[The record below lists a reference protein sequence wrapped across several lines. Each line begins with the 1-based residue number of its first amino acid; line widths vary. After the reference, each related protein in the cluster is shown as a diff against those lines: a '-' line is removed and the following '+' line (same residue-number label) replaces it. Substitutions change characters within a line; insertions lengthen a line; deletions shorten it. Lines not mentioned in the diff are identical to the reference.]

1 MRQLLFLL
9 FTGLILMQ
17 TQLAVGQTVAERIK
31 IAQQYEGAGDYEKA
45 IEVYKGLYEENP
57 GSGTYYKY
65 YFNALLAQQ
74 DYKEIEKLVER
85 QIKKNPGNLTYYV
98 DLGSMYQRKGD
109 EEKAEEQYRKAIA
122 KTGTEK
128 APYVQLANA
137 FLVIDENELAIQ
149 TYEKGVKDAREYSFS
164 NELANLYYRS
174 GDYRKSMDLYINYL
188 MEEPAKFATV
198 CAALERMMVDDQG
211 HAMLQEILYSRI
223 QQRDEPLYI
232 ELLVWDMVQQKDY
245 DAAFIQVKALD
256 KRLKE
261 NGQRVLDLAETA
273 LNEKAWDAAIS
284 CFQYVID
291 KGNNNPL
298 YYQARNGLLNCRQ
311 RKISETNVYTDNDL
325 LSLRADY
332 LNFLSDYNR
341 ADYRAAYVTSEL
353 AKLEAFYLFQVE
365 SAISRLNP
373 IMNWQRLTP
382 AQLAEFKLV
391 LGDLYLIAGDVWEST
406 LLYSQVDKAMKDEPL
421 GEDARFRNARLAY
434 FRGDFALAQ
443 GQLDV
448 LKAATSELVANDAL
462 RLSVFITENLGLDS
476 IAQPMELFSDAE
488 LLFFQNKN
496 AEAMLRLE
504 QLETLFPVHPLMD
517 DNYYLRFRIAM
528 KLQQPEQAAIYLEY
542 IRENQTMGLLA
553 DDALFILGELYEGQL
568 NQKEKASLCYEQ
580 LILNYKDSVFAT
592 EARKRY
598 RQLRGDII
606 N

>member
-1 MRQLLFLL
+1 MRTFLFFLAL
-9 FTGLILMQ
+9 TAAVLQ
-17 TQLAVGQTVAERIK
+17 SPVAVGQTVAERIK
-31 IAQQYEGAGDYEKA
+31 LAQQYEGAGEYDKA
-45 IEVYKGLYEENP
+45 IDVYKGLYEENP
-57 GSGTYYKY
+57 SSGTYYKY

-74 DYKEIEKLVER
+74 DYKEIEKLVDK
-85 QIKKNPGNLTYYV
+85 QIKRNPGNLTYYV
-98 DLGSMYQRKGD
+98 DLGSMYVRKG
-109 EEKAEEQYRKAIA
+109 EEAKAEEQYRKAIS

-137 FLVIDENELAIQ
+137 FLVIDENELAIE

-174 GDYRKSMDLYINYL
+174 GDYKKSINLYINYL
-188 MEEPAKFATV
+188 LEEPAKFTTV
-198 CAALERMMVDDQG
+198 CAALERITVDDAG
-211 HAMLQEILYSRI
+211 HLLLQEILYERI
-223 QQRDEPLYI
+223 QQRDDPLYI
-232 ELLVWDMVQQKDY
+232 ELLIWDMIQQKDY
-245 DAAFIQVKALD
+245 NAAFIQVKALD
-256 KRLKE
+256 KRLRE

-284 CFQYVID
+284 CYQYVID
-291 KGNNNPL
+291 KGSNNAL

-311 RKISETNVYTDNDL
+311 RKIAETNVYTETDL
-325 LSLRADY
+325 LSLREDY
-332 LNFLSDYNR
+332 LNFLNDYNR

-365 SAISRLNP
+365 SAINRLNP
-373 IMNWQRLTP
+373 IMNWQRLAP

-434 FRGDFALAQ
+434 YRGDFALAQ

-462 RLSVFITENLGLDS
+462 KLSVFITENLGLDS
-476 IAQPMELFSDAE
+476 VAEPMELFSDAE

-504 QLETLFPVHPLMD
+504 QLEKLYPAHPLLD
-517 DNYYLRFRIAM
+517 DNYFLRFRIAM
-528 KLQQPEQAAIYLEY
+528 KLQQPEQAATYLEY

-568 NQKEKASLCYEQ
+568 NQKDKASLCYEQ

-598 RQLRGDII
+598 RLLRGDVI